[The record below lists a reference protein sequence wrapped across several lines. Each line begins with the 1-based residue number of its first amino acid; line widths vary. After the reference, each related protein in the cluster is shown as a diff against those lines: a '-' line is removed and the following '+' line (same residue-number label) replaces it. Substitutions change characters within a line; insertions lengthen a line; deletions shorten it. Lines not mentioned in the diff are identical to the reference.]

1 MNCKYRAMWITS
13 NHWNKIPDGCV
24 TRGIC
29 EYMQSDAFL
38 WWCRYVTL
46 EWYPVRIS
54 ILSIKKKERLLH
66 DLELST
72 RPIRVANSFRGTEM
86 ARKTCR
92 PKFPTISKQIL
103 KVVSKLFRTAET
115 KHASTKKTIWE
126 TPYVFGNIRS
136 LADPVERTRTEH
148 PDKWTSI
155 C

>member
-1 MNCKYRAMWITS
+1 MCDPSGPPYELIIEIKFQTGVLLA
-13 NHWNKIPDGCV
+13 
-24 TRGIC
+24 RGIC
-29 EYMQSDAFL
+29 QYMQSDAFL

-66 DLELST
+66 VLELST

-92 PKFPTISKQIL
+92 PKFPTISKHIL

-115 KHASTKKTIWE
+115 KHASTEKTIWE